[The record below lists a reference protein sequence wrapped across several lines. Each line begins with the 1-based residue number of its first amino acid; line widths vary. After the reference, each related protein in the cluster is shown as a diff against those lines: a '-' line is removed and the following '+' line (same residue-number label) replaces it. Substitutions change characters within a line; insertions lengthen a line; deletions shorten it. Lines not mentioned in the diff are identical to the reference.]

1 MNIFVQFIFQVLNLL
16 FQLLNFFPKL
26 VLFKNL
32 ILNFGMQNLINYF
45 KNLILSI
52 VFFRFFKH
60 FILEAPDLF
69 WGFDSGSQIQILDQ
83 PFEILNHVS

>member
-1 MNIFVQFIFQVLNLL
+1 MNIFVQFIFQILDLL

-26 VLFKNL
+26 VLLKNL
-32 ILNFGMQNLINYF
+32 IFNFGMENFVDNF

-60 FILEAPDLF
+60 FVLEASDLI
-69 WGFDSGSQIQILDQ
+69 WGFDSCSQIQVLDQ